1 MIRVIVGIILVMG
14 AVGGMDEP
22 ENSLLVLIGIAGI
35 GLGLMYWGTE
45 KLKQM

>member
-22 ENSLLVLIGIAGI
+22 ENSLLVLMGIAGI

>member
-1 MIRVIVGIILVMG
+1 MIRFIVGLIVVLG

-22 ENSLLVLIGIAGI
+22 ENSLLVLLGIAGI